1 MFSSSYECFIF
12 FFFSSR
18 RRHTRCALVTGVQT
32 CALPILEQRLHKP
45 IRCQEG
51 MKPSFEIAD
60 HQQGSDRNVP
70 EIKPIDAQDRT
81 IRQDHPANK
90 SKQHIKGLPANQSA
104 EIKPCENKAEQTER
118 RSTRQTSRHYSVTR
132 MPSSA

>member
-1 MFSSSYECFIF
+1 
-12 FFFSSR
+12 
-18 RRHTRCALVTGVQT
+18 
-32 CALPILEQRLHKP
+32 
-45 IRCQEG
+45 

-90 SKQHIKGLPANQSA
+90 GKQHIKGLPANQSA
-104 EIKPCENKAEQTER
+104 EIKPCEVKADQQHKHVRTAPKMPVRVCAGMIGDNARYSEPPQKNFRVKSEEGR
-118 RSTRQTSRHYSVTR
+118 GGKEWVST
-132 MPSSA
+132 

>member
-1 MFSSSYECFIF
+1 MRISDWSSDVC
-12 FFFSSR
+12 SSDLHQR
-18 RRHTRCALVTGVQT
+18 A
-32 CALPILEQRLHKP
+32 LEQRLHKP

-90 SKQHIKGLPANQSA
+90 GKQHTKGLPANQSA
-104 EIKPCENKAEQTER
+104 EIKPCEVKADKKHKHDRPADRT
-118 RSTRQTSRHYSVTR
+118 STRLNSTHQ
-132 MPSSA
+132 

>member
-1 MFSSSYECFIF
+1 MRISDWSSDVC
-12 FFFSSR
+12 SSDLHQR
-18 RRHTRCALVTGVQT
+18 A
-32 CALPILEQRLHKP
+32 LEQRLHKP

-90 SKQHIKGLPANQSA
+90 DKQHIKGLTAHKET
-104 EIKPCENKAEQTER
+104 EIKPSEAKADQQNKNVNHAPKRTDR
-118 RSTRQTSRHYSVTR
+118 ARNDNID
-132 MPSSA
+132 P